1 MRPMARSESR
11 MRPKGGRFFGSAS
24 QHTLVRVRVRVRD
37 RVRVRVRVR
46 VRLRLRVRLLRV
58 PAHLDKPLERLRER
72 GGQIGPLV
80 AVDRGEGDL
89 HRVHACV
96 VSITIAIVSRAIVS
110 RSIVSRAIVICIASM
125 PAYGLSEVRHIS
137 PISRPYLAYIS
148 LYLAYISPTSPLHL
162 PYISAC
168 VRPLRG
174 EAFGE

>member
-24 QHTLVRVRVRVRD
+24 QHTLVRARVRVRD

-46 VRLRLRVRLLRV
+46 LRLRLRVRLLRV

-72 GGQIGPLV
+72 RGQIGPLV

-96 VSITIAIVSRAIVS
+96 VSITIAIVSRAK
-110 RSIVSRAIVICIASM
+110 
-125 PAYGLSEVRHIS
+125 
-137 PISRPYLAYIS
+137 
-148 LYLAYISPTSPLHL
+148 
-162 PYISAC
+162 
-168 VRPLRG
+168 
-174 EAFGE
+174 

>member
-58 PAHLDKPLERLRER
+58 PAHLDKPLEGLRER

-96 VSITIAIVSRAIVS
+96 VSRAMVSRAFVSRAIVS
-110 RSIVSRAIVICIASM
+110 RAIVSRAIVICIASM
-125 PAYGLSEVRHIS
+125 PAYGLSEVRHS
-137 PISRPYLAYIS
+137 ARSTPY
-148 LYLAYISPTSPLHL
+148 
-162 PYISAC
+162 
-168 VRPLRG
+168 
-174 EAFGE
+174 E